1 MELYTY
7 DKQALPQPIVEGGED
22 LLELYDLAWETA
34 FDNVDYVNKEG
45 WKPILTCMPGVG
57 RTWLWDSCFMT
68 FITNYAN
75 GTFNGFNNMD
85 NLYRLQREDGYI
97 SMAYDI
103 ATEQPSYGEF
113 INPPLAA
120 WIEWEQY
127 RISGDRSRFASVLPV
142 LEKHYGFIEENR
154 KRPSCGLYFFE
165 TVNSS
170 GMDNSPRS
178 GDRSYGNMG
187 SDVCYIDLAC
197 QQSLS
202 AKCMAKMFEVLG
214 NAEKAEFY
222 RGENDRINE
231 LINRYHWSERGG
243 FYYDFF
249 AHYKPHEKVKFINT
263 KTSAAF
269 WALLCGTADEER
281 AAKMVEHLM
290 NPEEFYTHTPFAS
303 LSKDDL
309 NYDPQG
315 GYWLG
320 SSWHPTT
327 FAAIRGLYE
336 HGYKAEAKA
345 ATAQLLKVMSAVAK
359 NPVYGGIWECYAP
372 ETDRP
377 ASNAN
382 GTLCRPHF
390 VGWGGLGPVTLLI
403 EHIIGL
409 HFEAQENTV
418 TFEFDRKTGLKNMRF
433 NGGLLDIECTAFD
446 GAKGGKVEVS
456 AEKPF
461 TLVLRPQYSKEQ
473 ILTVSAGNHNFE
485 F

>member
-1 MELYTY
+1 MEKYIY
-7 DKQALPQPIVEGGED
+7 NKEALPQPILEGRED
-22 LLELYDLAWETA
+22 LLELYDLAWKTA
-34 FDNVDYVNKEG
+34 FDNVDYVDKAG
-45 WKPILTCMPGVG
+45 WKTLLTCMPGVG

-75 GTFNGFNNMD
+75 GTFNGFNNLD
-85 NLYRLQREDGYI
+85 NIYRLQREDGYI

-127 RISGDRSRFASVLPV
+127 RISGDPSRFALVLPV
-142 LEKHYGFIEENR
+142 LEKHYDFIENNR
-154 KRPSCGLYFFE
+154 KRPSCGLYYFE

-178 GDRSYGNMG
+178 GDGAYGNMG

-202 AKCMAKMFEVLG
+202 AKCIAKMYEVLG
-214 NAEKAEFY
+214 NTEKAEFY
-222 RGENDRINE
+222 KSENERING
-231 LINRYHWSERGG
+231 LINHYHWSEKAG

-249 AHYKPHEKVKFINT
+249 ARRKPQEKVKLINT
-263 KTSAAF
+263 KTAASF
-269 WALLCGTADEER
+269 WVLLCGAAVGER
-281 AAKMVEHLM
+281 AARVAEHLM
-290 NPEEFYTHTPFAS
+290 NPDEFYTHIPFAS

-336 HGYKAEAKA
+336 NGFKREARE
-345 ATAQLLKVMSAVAK
+345 ATEKLLKAMSAVAK

-372 ETDRP
+372 EADRP
-377 ASNAN
+377 ATNFI
-382 GTLCRPHF
+382 GTLCRPNF
-390 VGWGGLGPVTLLI
+390 VGWGGLGPVPLLI
-403 EHIIGL
+403 EHTIGL
-409 HFEAQENTV
+409 HFEAGENTV
-418 TFEFDRKTGLKNMRF
+418 TFEPEQKCGLKNMLF
-433 NGGLLDIECTAFD
+433 NGGKLDIEYT
-446 GAKGGKVEVS
+446 GESIVVS

-461 TLVLRPQYSKEQ
+461 TLILRPPFGTEQ
-473 ILTVSAGNHNFE
+473 TLQVSAGAHTFSV
-485 F
+485 